1 MSVVGRMLSNQ
12 IRHVLL
18 LIVCC
23 FLFLVSFSSLNATAA
38 GLVIEPLSEA
48 TPESQGLSSVI
59 LREAVTKINNGEY
72 GRIHS
77 LLIARN
83 NYLIMEEYFSG
94 YESDDIHPVYSVTKS
109 ITSALIGIALKQ
121 GKINSLD
128 TKLLEFFPEY
138 AKIENLDQYKK
149 KISLKNVLTMTAG
162 FQWDESSIP
171 WFDPL
176 NDARKMSES
185 YDSIKYVLDLPMSDP
200 PGKFVYNSG
209 CSMLL
214 SGVLKNTTGQS
225 AEEYAND
232 HLFKQIGIKKWRWSI
247 LSIRSNRM
255 TNTSG
260 GLNLRPIDMARIGIL
275 YLNEGSWLKK
285 QIIPKEWHQVSTKRH
300 VRVDKEAAYG
310 YQWWIILDNNERSK
324 DLSIKDAYFAW
335 GWGGQFI
342 LVIPHLNMVVVS
354 TAENIENDII
364 FFNMIRD
371 HVLPAIYD

>member
-1 MSVVGRMLSNQ
+1 MSSNQ
-12 IRHVLL
+12 IRHISL

-23 FLFLVSFSSLNATAA
+23 FLFLAFFLSPNTRATD
-38 GLVIEPLSEA
+38 LVFEPLSKA
-48 TPESQGLSSVI
+48 TPDSQGLSTVPLI
-59 LREAVTKINNGEY
+59 KAVTKINNGEY

-94 YESDDIHPVYSVTKS
+94 YERDDIHPVYSVTKS

-128 TKLLEFFPEY
+128 AKLLEFFPEY
-138 AKIENLDQYKK
+138 EKIENIDQYKK
-149 KISLKNVLTMTAG
+149 IISLKNVLTMTAG
-162 FQWDESSIP
+162 FQWDESSP
-171 WFDPL
+171 WFNPL
-176 NDARKMSES
+176 NDARKMSDS

-200 PGKFVYNSG
+200 PGEFVYNSG

-247 LSIRSNRM
+247 LSILSNRM
-255 TNTSG
+255 TNTAW

-275 YLNEGSWLKK
+275 FLNEGIWLKK
-285 QIIPKEWHQVSTKRH
+285 QVIPKEWHQVSTKRH
-300 VRVDKEAAYG
+300 VDVKKRYAYG
-310 YQWWIILDNNERSK
+310 YQWWRILDNDHNFI

-335 GWGGQFI
+335 GLGGQFI
-342 LVIPHLNMVVVS
+342 IVIPHLKMVVVS
-354 TAENIENDII
+354 TAENYENDTVFFDVLSDHI
-364 FFNMIRD
+364 F
-371 HVLPAIYD
+371 PAIYD

>member
-1 MSVVGRMLSNQ
+1 MSSNQ

-23 FLFLVSFSSLNATAA
+23 FLFLVSFSSPNATAA
-38 GLVIEPLSEA
+38 GLVIEPLSKA
-48 TPESQGLSSVI
+48 TPDSQGLSSVI
-59 LREAVTKINNGEY
+59 LREVVTKINNGEY

-94 YESDDIHPVYSVTKS
+94 YERDDFHPVHSVTKS

-128 TKLLEFFPEY
+128 TKLLKFFPEY
-138 AKIENLDQYKK
+138 EKIENLDQYKK
-149 KISLKNVLTMTAG
+149 SISLENVLTMTAG
-162 FQWDESSIP
+162 FKWDESTP

-176 NDARKMSES
+176 NDAYKMSES
-185 YDSIKYVLDLPMSDP
+185 YDAIKYVLDLPMADP

-225 AEEYAND
+225 AEEYAKD
-232 HLFKQIGIKKWRWSI
+232 HLFKPIGINEWRWSI
-247 LSIRSNRM
+247 VSILSNRI
-255 TNTSG
+255 TNTFG

-275 YLNEGSWLKK
+275 FLNEGSWLKK
-285 QIIPKEWHQVSTKRH
+285 QVIPKERQR
-300 VRVDKEAAYG
+300 
-310 YQWWIILDNNERSK
+310 
-324 DLSIKDAYFAW
+324 
-335 GWGGQFI
+335 
-342 LVIPHLNMVVVS
+342 M
-354 TAENIENDII
+354 
-364 FFNMIRD
+364 
-371 HVLPAIYD
+371 

>member
-1 MSVVGRMLSNQ
+1 MSSNQ

-23 FLFLVSFSSLNATAA
+23 FLFFVSFSSPNAAA
-38 GLVIEPLSEA
+38 ADLVFEPLSKA
-48 TPESQGLSSVI
+48 TPDSQGLSTDH
-59 LREAVTKINNGEY
+59 LKKAVTKINNGEY

-94 YESDDIHPVYSVTKS
+94 YERDDFHPVYSVTKS

-138 AKIENLDQYKK
+138 EKIENLDQYKK

-176 NDARKMSES
+176 NDARKMSDS
-185 YDSIKYVLDLPMSDP
+185 YDSIKYVLDLPMSGP
-200 PGKFVYNSG
+200 PGIFVYNSG

-232 HLFKQIGIKKWRWSI
+232 YLFKQIGIKKWRWAI
-247 LSIRSNRM
+247 LSILSNRM
-255 TNTSG
+255 TNTAW

-275 YLNEGSWLKK
+275 FLNGGNWHKK
-285 QIIPKEWHQVSTKRH
+285 QVIPKEWYQVSTKRH
-300 VRVDKEAAYG
+300 VIVKKRYAYG
-310 YQWWIILDNNERSK
+310 YQWWLILDNDHNFK

-335 GWGGQFI
+335 GRGGQFI

-354 TAENIENDII
+354 TAENYENSTV
-364 FFNMIRD
+364 FFNVLSD
-371 HVLPAIYD
+371 HVFPAILD